1 MTAKALSIAG
11 FIIVANLLALF
22 PAASTIYREAYPA
35 EAVKRAALA
44 VCAHDDPGF
53 SPLFANERAR
63 CYARTLRPEADD
75 WRVSPSEKI
84 AGN

>member
-11 FIIVANLLALF
+11 IIIVANLLALF
-22 PAASTIYREAYPA
+22 PAVSTIYREAYPA
-35 EAVKRAALA
+35 DAVKRAALA

-53 SPLFANERAR
+53 NPLFANERAH
-63 CYARTLRPEADD
+63 CYARTLQPESDD
-75 WRVSPSEKI
+75 WLMRPTEKI

>member
-1 MTAKALSIAG
+1 MTVKALLIAG
-11 FIIVANLLALF
+11 VIIVANLLALF
-22 PAASTIYREAYPA
+22 PAVSTIYREAYPA

-53 SPLFANERAR
+53 NPLFASERAY
-63 CYARTLRPEADD
+63 CYARTLQPESDGWLAP
-75 WRVSPSEKI
+75 PSEKI